1 MHALREP
8 AEDLS
13 GQHKAPPRTW
23 LVLGDKRGD
32 NGQVEMIAG
41 ALGWPCERRNLV
53 MLPRYAVRKPW
64 VRPSLHHIDRER
76 SDPLEPPWPDLI
88 ITVGRRPS
96 MVALW
101 IARQSGWRTK
111 IVLVTKPSG
120 MTRRFDLIVA
130 GAETQMPPLPNVLTV
145 TLPLMRIDEDK
156 VAAAAEAWR
165 SRLAVLPRPLIGFMI
180 GGPTGPFRF
189 DDTVTE
195 RLLAVI
201 DQVAAA
207 GGTPYLTTSR
217 RTPEATIAAL
227 QTRLPEAARLFRWT
241 PEAPDNP
248 YLGLLGLA
256 DGFVV
261 TGDSISMLVEIA
273 GLKKPL
279 AILELPCGWLGRLD
293 MIRRRWIRQMF
304 DPERAGGRLRRA
316 AVATL
321 YGIGVINHTRDFAA
335 FYDLL
340 VERGFAVRAGEGF
353 PQPRG
358 EVPDELALVVAR
370 IKALLA

>member
-8 AEDLS
+8 TEPLS
-13 GQHKAPPRTW
+13 QDRATPRTW

-32 NGQVEMIAG
+32 NRQVEMIAQ
-41 ALGWPCERRNLV
+41 ALGWACERRNLV
-53 MLPRYAVRKPW
+53 MRPRYAVAKPR

-76 SDPLEPPWPDLI
+76 SDPIEPPWPDLI

-101 IARQSGWRTK
+101 IAKQSGWRTK

-120 MTRRFDLIVA
+120 MTRRFDLIIA
-130 GAETQMPPLPNVLTV
+130 GAETRMPPLPNVLTV
-145 TLPLMRIDEDK
+145 TLPLMRIDERK
-156 VAAAAEAWR
+156 VAAATELWR
-165 SRLAVLPRPLIGFMI
+165 SRLAGLPRPLIGFMI
-180 GGPTGPFRF
+180 GGPTGPFVF
-189 DDTVTE
+189 DQSVTE
-195 RLLAVI
+195 RLLERI
-201 DQVAAA
+201 REVAAA

-217 RTPEATIAAL
+217 RTPEATIEAL
-227 QTRLPEAARLFRWT
+227 QARLPPAARLFRWT
-241 PEAPDNP
+241 SDAPDNP

-273 GLKKPL
+273 GLRKPL
-279 AILELPCGWLGRLD
+279 SILDLPCGWLGRLD
-293 MIRRRWIRQMF
+293 MIRRRWIRRMF
-304 DPERAGGRLRRA
+304 EPAPGGRPLKRA
-316 AVATL
+316 LGRAL
-321 YGIGVINHTRDFAA
+321 YGVGVINHTRDFAA

-340 VERGFAVRAGEGF
+340 IERGLAVRAGEGLVQ
-353 PQPRG
+353 PQG

>member
-1 MHALREP
+1 
-8 AEDLS
+8 
-13 GQHKAPPRTW
+13 
-23 LVLGDKRGD
+23 
-32 NGQVEMIAG
+32 
-41 ALGWPCERRNLV
+41 
-53 MLPRYAVRKPW
+53 
-64 VRPSLHHIDRER
+64 
-76 SDPLEPPWPDLI
+76 
-88 ITVGRRPS
+88 
-96 MVALW
+96 
-101 IARQSGWRTK
+101 
-111 IVLVTKPSG
+111 
-120 MTRRFDLIVA
+120 
-130 GAETQMPPLPNVLTV
+130 V
-145 TLPLMRIDEDK
+145 TLPLMRIDEAK
-156 VAAAAEAWR
+156 VAAAAAAWR
-165 SRLAVLPRPLIGFMI
+165 SRLADLPRPLIGFMI

-207 GGTPYLTTSR
+207 GGTPDLTTSR

-227 QTRLPEAARLFRWT
+227 QARLPEAARLFRWT

-358 EVPDELALVVAR
+358 EVPDELDLVVAR

>member
-1 MHALREP
+1 MA
-8 AEDLS
+8 
-13 GQHKAPPRTW
+13 
-23 LVLGDKRGD
+23 
-32 NGQVEMIAG
+32 
-41 ALGWPCERRNLV
+41 
-53 MLPRYAVRKPW
+53 
-64 VRPSLHHIDRER
+64 
-76 SDPLEPPWPDLI
+76 
-88 ITVGRRPS
+88 
-96 MVALW
+96 ALW

-111 IVLVTKPSG
+111 LVLVTKPSG
-120 MTRRFDLIVA
+120 MTRRFDLIIA
-130 GAETQMPPLPNVLTV
+130 SAETQMPPLPNVLTV
-145 TLPLMRIDEDK
+145 TLPLMRIDEGK
-156 VAAAAEAWR
+156 VATAAATWR

-217 RTPEATIAAL
+217 RTPEATIQAL
-227 QTRLPEAARLFRWT
+227 QARLPKSARLFRWT
-241 PEAPDNP
+241 PDAPDNP

-293 MIRRRWIRQMF
+293 M
-304 DPERAGGRLRRA
+304 LRRA
-316 AVATL
+316 MDPPDVRSRARRRPAAPRR
-321 YGIGVINHTRDFAA
+321 RD
-335 FYDLL
+335 D
-340 VERGFAVRAGEGF
+340 AVRPSA
-353 PQPRG
+353 
-358 EVPDELALVVAR
+358 
-370 IKALLA
+370 